1 MEDNV
6 FDSSTRITSMTV
18 IEWCPQCETMV
29 LLIDRD
35 TCAALRAAQCRCGL
49 LACPNCGCPPDV
61 SAGLTAEDWEQLL
74 TAPAEPLA
82 EATWQDLLTQ
92 VDQLGQ
98 EVV

>member
-6 FDSSTRITSMTV
+6 FDSTTRITSMTV
-18 IEWCPQCETMV
+18 SEWCAQCETMV

-35 TCAALRAAQCRCGL
+35 GL

-82 EATWQDLLTQ
+82 EAAWQDLLTQ

>member
-1 MEDNV
+1 MIGSQMEANV
-6 FDSSTRITSMTV
+6 FDSIPCTTSITV

-29 LLIDRD
+29 SLVDRD
-35 TCAALRAAQCRCGL
+35 GL